1 MNDVP
6 PGRVGGSRA
15 PPARL
20 PLVYGASEPARTG
33 AAFVLGHC
41 GMRVLTAD
49 SAQGAL
55 QILDRELVDVIV
67 SDIRL
72 SGEGDGFELIR
83 AVRAHPEPYGR
94 VPAIVVSAHAN
105 SDDQARA
112 LAAGYEL
119 HVAKPVEP
127 SELVAAVASVLRS
140 RTAPSTQ
147 EGGDQGTED

>member
-1 MNDVP
+1 MEDQP
-6 PGRVGGSRA
+6 DSQE
-15 PPARL
+15 L
-20 PLVYGASEPARTG
+20 

-55 QILDRELVDVIV
+55 QILDRDLVDVVV

-83 AVRAHPEPYGR
+83 AVRAHPEPYGH

-112 LAAGYEL
+112 LAAGYQL

-127 SELVAAVASVLRS
+127 FELVAAVSAVLRS
-140 RTAPSTQ
+140 GTKPSTQ
-147 EGGDQGTED
+147 DGHG

>member
-1 MNDVP
+1 MEPVIAPAGSLIECP
-6 PGRVGGSRA
+6 PELRGKA
-15 PPARL
+15 A
-20 PLVYGASEPARTG
+20 LVVEDQPDSQELAS
-33 AAFVLGHC
+33 FVLGHC

-55 QILDRELVDVIV
+55 LILDRELVDVIV

-72 SGEGDGFELIR
+72 AGEGDGFELIR
-83 AVRAHPEPYGR
+83 AVRAHPERYGR

-112 LAAGYEL
+112 LSAGYEL

-127 SELVAAVASVLRS
+127 LELVTAVSAVLRS
-140 RTAPSTQ
+140 GTGRQDPSA
-147 EGGDQGTED
+147 